1 MFINNCVRRNLSVS
15 RKDAMTNRELWSAE
29 GDGKVE
35 NEPERNREEVSI
47 LSGVVWYIVGGLCSS
62 RN

>member
-1 MFINNCVRRNLSVS
+1 
-15 RKDAMTNRELWSAE
+15 MTNRELWSAE